1 MFSCMR
7 LHSRPVQYWWF
18 KCSSL
23 DKLLECSSLMNSG
36 KANPKAFV
44 ADGKIYMVGSTIK
57 MSISDICK
65 MKDLDL
71 KNFTYFE
78 VYDLV
83 DDKWT
88 KLPNPP
94 IRNVN
99 TRWVGHIVVGRK
111 VVLVAWQQEGKRR
124 LYIFNLETY
133 C

>member
-1 MFSCMR
+1 MCCVSLGSKLYYFGDEFNIDDP
-7 LHSRPVQYWWF
+7 HIDEY
-18 KCSSL
+18 CSSL

-94 IRNVN
+94 P
-99 TRWVGHIVVGRK
+99 
-111 VVLVAWQQEGKRR
+111 
-124 LYIFNLETY
+124 
-133 C
+133 